1 MHEVSIALNLI
12 DIVTAQCRENG
23 YSRIDAVR
31 IKIGRAS
38 GIMPDALSFAFDAI
52 KGDSIAADALLEIE
66 EVPLTG
72 SCRDCGAV
80 FTTEAEYVLA
90 CPACAGLSFFM
101 TAGRE
106 LDIIDMEVS

>member
-1 MHEVSIALNLI
+1 MHEVSIALNLLEI
-12 DIVTAQCRENG
+12 ITAQCRKEG

-38 GIMPDALSFAFDAI
+38 GIMPDALAFAFEAT
-52 KGDSIAADALLEIE
+52 KGDTIAGNALLEIE

-72 SCRDCGAV
+72 NCRDCGAV

-90 CPACAGLSFFM
+90 CPECASQSFLM

>member
-1 MHEVSIALNLI
+1 MHEVSIALNLL
-12 DIVTAQCRENG
+12 DIITAQCRKEG

-38 GIMPDALSFAFDAI
+38 GIMPDALAFAFGAI
-52 KGDSIAADALLEIE
+52 KGESIAETALLEIQ

-72 SCRDCGAV
+72 SCRDCSAV
-80 FTTEAEYVLA
+80 FTTEAEYILE
-90 CPACAGLSFFM
+90 CPSCKSASFSI

>member
-1 MHEVSIALNLI
+1 MHEVSIALNLL
-12 DIVTAQCRENG
+12 DIVTAQCRKEG
-23 YSRIDAVR
+23 YSRIEAVR

-38 GIMPDALSFAFDAI
+38 GIMPDALAFAFDAI
-52 KGDSIAADALLEIE
+52 KGDSIAREALLEIE
-66 EVPLTG
+66 NVPLTG

-90 CPACAGLSFFM
+90 CPTCASLSFVM

-106 LDIIDMEVS
+106 LDIIDMEVA

>member
-1 MHEVSIALNLI
+1 MHEVSIALNLLEI
-12 DIVTAQCRENG
+12 ITAQCTKEG
-23 YSRIDAVR
+23 YTRIDAVR

-38 GIMPDALSFAFDAI
+38 GIMPDALAFAFEATKADT
-52 KGDSIAADALLEIE
+52 IAHSALLEIE

-72 SCRDCGAV
+72 SCQDCGAV

-90 CPACAGLSFFM
+90 CPVCSGQSFVM